1 MTEVLVRDGTWTF
14 NGDMIRIVPARDR
27 SVNKLRQALGE
38 LVVPLAAVAGI
49 AYQPGRKGGLLKLRM
64 REGADPFTQATGGR
78 LPEAAD
84 PYRLTID
91 ANRSGAAE
99 YFADEVR
106 AALLA
111 EGVPDGPCVRYLM
124 AGPPVPLTANAS
136 DGLIT
141 FDGDVI
147 MIERNWAADGTK
159 QKAGPQRI
167 PLADVAGVEW
177 IPNSGVENGWLRF
190 ARKSEPAARP
200 PIKHDPSALTLWGIS
215 SKKTGTVALL
225 VTAVLARLPHPLAEP
240 PAIEPAPAEDDHDV
254 VLRRLREL
262 GALHRDGV
270 LTDEEFATA
279 KQALLKRL

>member
-14 NGDMIRIVPARDR
+14 NGDFIRIVPARER
-27 SVNKLRQALGE
+27 AVNKLRQALGE
-38 LVVPLAAVAGI
+38 LVVPLPAVAGI
-49 AYQPGRKGGLLKLRM
+49 AYQPGRKGGLLKLRI

-91 ANRSGAAE
+91 ADRSGAAE

-106 AALLA
+106 AALLT
-111 EGVPDGPCVRYLM
+111 EGVPEGPSARYLM
-124 AGPPVPLTANAS
+124 PGPPVPLTANAS
-136 DGLIT
+136 DGMVT
-141 FDGDVI
+141 FDGDVV
-147 MIERNWAADGTK
+147 MIEPNWAADGAK

-167 PLADVAGVEW
+167 PLADIAAVEW
-177 IPNSGVENGWLRF
+177 IPNGGMENGRLRF
-190 ARKSEPAARP
+190 TRKSEPPTRL
-200 PIKHDPSALTLWGIS
+200 PIKHDPSAVTLWGLA
-215 SKKTGTVALL
+215 KETRTVALL
-225 VTAVLARLPHPLAEP
+225 VTAVVARLPHPLAEP
-240 PAIEPAPAEDDHDV
+240 PMIEAPEEDHDV

-270 LTDEEFATA
+270 LTDEEFAAA

>member
-14 NGDMIRIVPARDR
+14 NGDLIRIVPATDR

-91 ANRSGAAE
+91 ADRTGVAE

-111 EGVPDGPCVRYLM
+111 EGVPEGPSNRYLLP
-124 AGPPVPLTANAS
+124 GPPVPLTANAS
-136 DGLIT
+136 DGMVT

-147 MIERNWAADGTK
+147 MIEPNWAADGAK

-167 PLADVAGVEW
+167 PLADVAAVEW
-177 IPNSGVENGWLRF
+177 IPNGGMENGRLRF
-190 ARKSEPAARP
+190 TRRSEPSTRM
-200 PIKHDPSALTLWGIS
+200 PIKHDPAAVTLWGL
-215 SKKTGTVALL
+215 SKETRTVALL
-225 VTAVLARLPHPLAEP
+225 VTAVIARLPHPLAEP
-240 PAIEPAPAEDDHDV
+240 PVIEAPEEDHDV

-270 LTDEEFATA
+270 LTDEEFTTA
-279 KQALLKRL
+279 KQALLRRL

>member
-1 MTEVLVRDGTWTF
+1 MTEVLVRDGSWTF
-14 NGDMIRIVPARDR
+14 NGDMIRIVPARER
-27 SVNKLRQALGE
+27 AVNKLRQALGE

-49 AYQPGRKGGLLKLRM
+49 AYQPGRKVGLLKMRI

-91 ANRSGAAE
+91 ADRSGSAE

-111 EGVPDGPCVRYLM
+111 EGVPEGPINRYLM
-124 AGPPVPLTANAS
+124 PGPPVPLTANAS
-136 DGLIT
+136 DGMVT

-147 MIERNWAADGTK
+147 MIEPNWAADGAK

-167 PLADVAGVEW
+167 PLADLAAVEW
-177 IPNSGVENGWLRF
+177 IPNGGMENGRLRF
-190 ARKSEPAARP
+190 TRKSDPQARP
-200 PIKHDPSALTLWGIS
+200 PIKHDPAAVTLWGL
-215 SKKTGTVALL
+215 SKETRTVALL
-225 VTAVLARLPHPLAEP
+225 VTAVVARLPHPLAEP
-240 PAIEPAPAEDDHDV
+240 PMIEAPEEDHDV

-270 LTDEEFATA
+270 LTDEEFAVA